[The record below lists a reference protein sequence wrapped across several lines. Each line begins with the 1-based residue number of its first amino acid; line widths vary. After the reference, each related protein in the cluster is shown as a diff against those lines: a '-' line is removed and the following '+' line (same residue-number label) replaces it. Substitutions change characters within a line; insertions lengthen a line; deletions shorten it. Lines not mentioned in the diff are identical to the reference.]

1 MTVARDDRFVGVMAG
16 GGFCCLEHHASHD
29 AARRCARRAARFHG
43 TPDDPIGFVVA
54 TEAQVE
60 QARRW
65 RAQQTRRALEALA
78 AGVRE
83 LVDSGRQGSVV
94 MSVSYT
100 MNPADP
106 VTVTH
111 EED

>member
-1 MTVARDDRFVGVMAG
+1 MACDDRFVGVMADG
-16 GGFCCLEHHASHD
+16 GVCCLKHHASHD
-29 AARRCARRAARFHG
+29 AARRCARRAAQYRG
-43 TPDDPIGFVVA
+43 TPDDPVGFVVA

-60 QARRW
+60 QARRL

-83 LVDSGRQGSVV
+83 LVDGGRQGSGV